1 MKKLFLSLAVI
12 MICNLASAQQKV
24 YCELLGHSKIFGPKL
39 TVTIDFGQNQWQN
52 NKLVD
57 ESGKALSFNSMIDA
71 MNFMGKLGWEFE
83 HAYVVTIGSGS
94 SAQNVYHWLLSKYI
108 IEEERI
114 DEGLTTK
121 AQHKAALKQS
131 EQKESEE

>member
-1 MKKLFLSLAVI
+1 MKKLFLLLAVI
-12 MICNLASAQQKV
+12 MVCHFASAQQKV
-24 YCELLGHSKIFGPKL
+24 YCELLGQSKIFSSKI

-52 NKLVD
+52 NKLVN
-57 ESGKALSFNSMIDA
+57 ENGKALSFNSMIDA

-83 HAYVVTIGSGS
+83 HAYVVTVGNGS

-108 IEEERI
+108 DEEERI

-121 AQHKAALKQS
+121 SRHKTALKQS
-131 EQKESEE
+131 EQRESEE